1 MPIQILMPALSPTMT
16 EGNLVKW
23 LKKEG
28 DMVAS
33 GEILAEIETDKAT
46 MEVEAVDGGKLV
58 RILVAEGAQEVKV
71 NTLIALLLE
80 EDEDESALSAFEAS
94 APASSS
100 ATVQQEVAPGKD
112 VTPVE
117 SPVASSGAPKSAS
130 ADGRILASPLAKRI
144 ASQKDLDLGT
154 LEGTGPR
161 GRIVKADV
169 EAALASPH
177 KKAAPSVQSADDLF
191 PAYEE
196 VPLTNMRKVIAKR
209 LTESKQNVPHF
220 YLTVDCELDALL
232 ALRAD
237 INKTLD
243 EKARVSV
250 NDFVIKAM
258 ARALTLVPEANASFG
273 EGVTRLYKRA
283 DISVAVAI
291 EGGLVTP
298 IVRGACT
305 KSLVEISAQMKE
317 LASLAR
323 AGKLRPEQFQGGT
336 FSLSNLGMFGIRE
349 FSAVINPPQGG
360 ILAVG
365 AGEKRAV
372 VKDGALTS
380 ATMMS
385 CTLSVDHRVIDGAV
399 GAAFLAAFKNTLE
412 NPLLM
417 LL

>member
-58 RILVAEGAQEVKV
+58 RFLVAEGAQEVKV
-71 NTLIALLLE
+71 NTLIALLLD
-80 EDEDESALSAFEAS
+80 EDEDEGSLAAFEAAS
-94 APASSS
+94 PASVPLAPTPAPA
-100 ATVQQEVAPGKD
+100 A
-112 VTPVE
+112 
-117 SPVASSGAPKSAS
+117 PVASPVIANGTSKPAS
-130 ADGRILASPLAKRI
+130 TDERILASPLAKRI
-144 ASQKDLDLGT
+144 ASQKDIDLAT

-169 EAALASPH
+169 EGASTPST
-177 KKAAPSVQSADDLF
+177 KTKAAPTLQSADDLF

-196 VPLTNMRKVIAKR
+196 VTLTNMRKVIAKR
-209 LTESKQNVPHF
+209 LTESKQTVPHF
-220 YLTVDCELDALL
+220 YLTVDCALDALL
-232 ALRAD
+232 SLRSD

-298 IVRGACT
+298 IIRGACT

-372 VKDGALTS
+372 VKEGTLAI
-380 ATMMS
+380 ATLMS

-399 GAAFLAAFKNTLE
+399 GAAFLGAFKNTLE

>member
-23 LKKEG
+23 LKQEG

-71 NTLIALLLE
+71 NTLIALLLD
-80 EDEDESALSAFEAS
+80 EDEDEGALAAFEAAS
-94 APASSS
+94 PASVPLAPTPAPA
-100 ATVQQEVAPGKD
+100 A
-112 VTPVE
+112 
-117 SPVASSGAPKSAS
+117 PVASPVIANGTSKPAS
-130 ADGRILASPLAKRI
+130 TDERILASPLAKRI
-144 ASQKDLDLGT
+144 ASQKDIDLAT

-169 EAALASPH
+169 EGASTPST
-177 KKAAPSVQSADDLF
+177 KTKAAPTLQSADDLF

-196 VPLTNMRKVIAKR
+196 VTLTNMRKVIAKR
-209 LTESKQNVPHF
+209 LTESKQTVPHF
-220 YLTVDCELDALL
+220 YLTVDCALDALL
-232 ALRAD
+232 SLRSD

-298 IVRGACT
+298 IIRGACT

-372 VKDGALTS
+372 VKEGTLAI
-380 ATMMS
+380 ATLMS

-399 GAAFLAAFKNTLE
+399 GAAFLGAFKNTLE

>member
-1 MPIQILMPALSPTMT
+1 MPIEILMPALSPTMT

-28 DMVAS
+28 DIVAS

-80 EDEDESALSAFEAS
+80 EDEDEGALAAFEAAS
-94 APASSS
+94 PVSATLAPAPSPT
-100 ATVQQEVAPGKD
+100 APVA
-112 VTPVE
+112 
-117 SPVASSGAPKSAS
+117 SPVAPNGASKPAS
-130 ADGRILASPLAKRI
+130 TDERILASPLAKRI
-144 ASQKDLDLGT
+144 ASQKDIDLRT

-169 EAALASPH
+169 EGASTRST
-177 KKAAPSVQSADDLF
+177 KTKAAPALPSADDLF
-191 PAYEE
+191 PAYED

-209 LTESKQNVPHF
+209 LSESKQTVPHF
-220 YLTVDCELDALL
+220 YLTVDCDLDALL
-232 ALRAD
+232 SLRSD

-298 IVRGACT
+298 IIRGACT

-365 AGEKRAV
+365 AGEKRPV
-372 VKDGALTS
+372 VKDGALTI
-380 ATMMS
+380 ATLMS

-399 GAAFLAAFKNTLE
+399 GAAFLGAFKNTLE

>member
-1 MPIQILMPALSPTMT
+1 MPIEILMPALSPTMT

-80 EDEDESALSAFEAS
+80 EDEDEGALAAFEGAS
-94 APASSS
+94 PVS
-100 ATVQQEVAPGKD
+100 ATLVPAPSPTAPVA
-112 VTPVE
+112 
-117 SPVASSGAPKSAS
+117 SPVAPNGASKPAS
-130 ADGRILASPLAKRI
+130 TDERILASPLAKRI
-144 ASQKDLDLGT
+144 ASQKDIDLRT

-169 EAALASPH
+169 EGASTPSTKTKTAPALP
-177 KKAAPSVQSADDLF
+177 SADDLF
-191 PAYEE
+191 PAYED

-209 LTESKQNVPHF
+209 LSESKQTVPHF
-220 YLTVDCELDALL
+220 YLTVDCSLDALL
-232 ALRAD
+232 SLRSD

-298 IVRGACT
+298 IIHGACT

-365 AGEKRAV
+365 AGEKRPV
-372 VKDGALTS
+372 VKDSALTI
-380 ATMMS
+380 ATLMS

-399 GAAFLAAFKNTLE
+399 GAAFLGAFKNTLE